1 MKITKR
7 QLKRIIKEEY
17 HRIISE
23 SVKDIA
29 TEMQN
34 YLDHLI
40 RETSMSGR
48 MDPLAG
54 EAFDALDVLQY
65 IKEDANGAGI
75 IYDYFPNQE
84 YSDFVLA
91 SDADEIDAI
100 LGDMVASGLLEPP
113 VRGTTKMQG
122 RYWNVYYL
130 QDDKDYSA
138 HLKPSKF

>member
-7 QLKRIIKEEY
+7 QLRKIIREEY
-17 HRIISE
+17 HRAISE

-54 EAFDALDVLQY
+54 EAFDALDVLQR
-65 IKEDANGAGI
+65 
-75 IYDYFPNQE
+75 
-84 YSDFVLA
+84 YS
-91 SDADEIDAI
+91 
-100 LGDMVASGLLEPP
+100 
-113 VRGTTKMQG
+113 MQ
-122 RYWNVYYL
+122 
-130 QDDKDYSA
+130 
-138 HLKPSKF
+138 